1 MLLPHRARDPV
12 AGVQPR
18 RFTARRPLI
27 EIDKDWQIGIR
38 RRLDDP
44 TLSIRVEDGTGDRTV
59 DRLPDGPRA
68 QSPAQ
73 AIERDPRRQL
83 QRGTVVN
90 ADFACGVGWM
100 IHNAPLA
107 PAVIRLYPTGD
118 LETLFAIVDAL
129 QLSRTVEGTIG
140 RTSIDR
146 QGGRVRAGLPG
157 DVWPND
163 EARS

>member
-1 MLLPHRARDPV
+1 
-12 AGVQPR
+12 
-18 RFTARRPLI
+18 
-27 EIDKDWQIGIR
+27 
-38 RRLDDP
+38 
-44 TLSIRVEDGTGDRTV
+44 
-59 DRLPDGPRA
+59 
-68 QSPAQ
+68 
-73 AIERDPRRQL
+73 
-83 QRGTVVN
+83 
-90 ADFACGVGWM
+90 M

-157 DVWPND
+157 DVWTND